1 MATMMAVD
9 DEDNEVDGD
18 GATTNHYLV
27 STLVKHSTNTVSYL
41 QSNHF
46 FFFSTSSFCSLA
58 TEVLYSMSSVS
69 RNMLYPLYV
78 PILT

>member
-46 FFFSTSSFCSLA
+46 VFFLLRVFVRA
-58 TEVLYSMSSVS
+58 RPEVLY
-69 RNMLYPLYV
+69 LGPL
-78 PILT
+78 